1 VSLQAIISRSHC
13 LTDSRPKPQADT
25 KGLRNIRVHRHISL
39 CTFDLRLHTMLTRSK
54 KNLAA
59 SVQVW
64 YGKNLDHGASLYFRF
79 TRPDPGLPNF
89 ADRWSLCEYICS
101 MSPKLRYLCKILGEA
116 LYGAA
121 NSRGKLLVFVT
132 WPIEQWLVCCL
143 LQNLGIDC
151 MSVNSGMSAAEKA
164 RVTDRFDDVSDPCP
178 VLVCTF
184 RGTAFGINLQRGC
197 SKLLMMG
204 FPENINTLL
213 QTIGRIHRL
222 GQHKVQ
228 EIWVLGTDHTYD
240 QMLQAKAVKKMV
252 VQMLGEADLEQ
263 FHVGDVSQYKD
274 NLRKLHGLE
283 DDEDVDQL
291 LAELGDSH
299 LLMQVDARLTRL
311 LGMRCSRLTWG
322 SKNLYDKDGEDTQ
335 RTPHR
340 IRVAPTSNDPSTLS
354 PRAKRQ
360 FLCRFR
366 NYGFCSAPP

>member
-1 VSLQAIISRSHC
+1 
-13 LTDSRPKPQADT
+13 
-25 KGLRNIRVHRHISL
+25 
-39 CTFDLRLHTMLTRSK
+39 LTRSK

-59 SVQVW
+59 SVQAW

-116 LYGAA
+116 LYGTATH
-121 NSRGKLLVFVT
+121 SRGKLLVFVT

-151 MSVNSGMSAAEKA
+151 MSINSGMSAAEKA
-164 RVTDRFDDVSDPCP
+164 RVTDRFDDISDPCP

-222 GQHKVQ
+222 GQNRVQ

-263 FHVGDVSQYKD
+263 LHVDDVPRYKD
-274 NLRKLHGLE
+274 NLRQYLGLG
-283 DDEDVDQL
+283 DDEDMDQI
-291 LAELGDSH
+291 LAELRDTH
-299 LLMQVDARLTRL
+299 LLTQVDARLTRL
-311 LGMRCSRLTWG
+311 LGMRCSRLTWD
-322 SKNLYDKDGEDTQ
+322 SKDLYNKDGEDTQ
-335 RTPHR
+335 QTPHR
-340 IRVAPTSNDPSTLS
+340 IRMVPVSDHLS
-354 PRAKRQ
+354 SSIPIPISDHLSSSISRGKKRPYVGT
-360 FLCRFR
+360 FR
-366 NYGFCSAPP
+366 NYSFYRAPFLILKDY